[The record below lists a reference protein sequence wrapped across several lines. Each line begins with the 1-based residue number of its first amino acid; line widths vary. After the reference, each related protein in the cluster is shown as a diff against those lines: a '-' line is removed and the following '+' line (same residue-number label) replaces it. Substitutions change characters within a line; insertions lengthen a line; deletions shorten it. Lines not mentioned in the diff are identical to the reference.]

1 MPTGRTAQSTAA
13 SSRSPQ
19 LRSTATRTRILDVAG
34 VLFAQRGYDATSVAN
49 ICEQA
54 GVTKGAF
61 YYHFASK
68 QQAFLDLRDRW
79 LAPLDAQFNLTR
91 ATDETLPQVLQRI
104 AEMAQPIFDAVGGE
118 QRQQVF
124 LELLSAARQD
134 PAILP
139 AMLSPRRKY
148 RTLFAKLVRT
158 GVTEGT
164 LRNVDANLAADI
176 LVALGFGFV
185 MQSLLDPDGADW
197 AQLAQQGIALLMQ
210 GLAA

>member
-1 MPTGRTAQSTAA
+1 MPKTRVTPQPAP
-13 SSRSPQ
+13 SSRGRQ
-19 LRSTATRTRILDVAG
+19 LRSAATRTRILDAAG
-34 VLFAQRGYDATSVAN
+34 ELFARRGYDATSVAD

-91 ATDETLPQVLQRI
+91 ATVETL
-104 AEMAQPIFDAVGGE
+104 
-118 QRQQVF
+118 QQVF

-164 LRNVDANLAADI
+164 LRNVDATLAADI

>member
-1 MPTGRTAQSTAA
+1 MPKTRVTPQPPP
-13 SSRSPQ
+13 SSRGRQ
-19 LRSTATRTRILDVAG
+19 LRSAATRTRILDAAG
-34 VLFAQRGYDATSVAN
+34 ELFARRGYDATSVAD
-49 ICEQA
+49 ICEQT

-79 LAPLDAQFNLTR
+79 LAPLDAQFKLTR
-91 ATDETLPQVLQRI
+91 AEGETLPQVLQRI

-118 QRQQVF
+118 DRQQVF

-139 AMLSPRRKY
+139 VMLSPRRKY
-148 RTLFAKLVRT
+148 RALFAKLVRA
-158 GVTEGT
+158 GVAEGT
-164 LRNVDANLAADI
+164 LRDVDATLAADI
-176 LVALGFGFV
+176 LVTLGFGFV
-185 MQSLLDPDGADW
+185 MQSLLDPDGANW
-197 AQLAQQGIALLMQ
+197 AKLAQQGIAMLMQ

>member
-1 MPTGRTAQSTAA
+1 MPKTRVTPQPAP
-13 SSRSPQ
+13 SSRGRQS
-19 LRSTATRTRILDVAG
+19 RGAATRTRILDAAG
-34 VLFAQRGYDATSVAN
+34 ALFAQRGYAATSIAD

-61 YYHFASK
+61 YYHFTSK

-79 LAPLDAQFNLTR
+79 LAPLDAQFKLTR
-91 ATDETLPQVLQRI
+91 AAGETLPQVVQRI

-118 QRQQVF
+118 ERQQIF

-148 RTLFAKLVRT
+148 RTLFARLVRT
-158 GVTEGT
+158 GVAEGT
-164 LRNVDANLAADI
+164 LRDVDAALAADT

-197 AQLAQQGIALLMQ
+197 AQLAQKGIALLMQ

>member
-1 MPTGRTAQSTAA
+1 M
-13 SSRSPQ
+13 
-19 LRSTATRTRILDVAG
+19 RSTATRTRILDAAG
-34 VLFAQRGYDATSVAN
+34 ALFAQRGYDATSVAD
-49 ICEQA
+49 ICGQA
-54 GVTKGAF
+54 RVTKGAF

-79 LAPLDAQFNLTR
+79 LAPLDAQFTVTR
-91 ATDETLPQVLQRI
+91 AEGETLPQVLQRI
-104 AEMAQPIFDAVGGE
+104 AEMAQPIFDAVGGQE
-118 QRQQVF
+118 RQQVF

-148 RTLFAKLVRT
+148 RNLFARLVRA
-158 GVTEGT
+158 GVAEGT
-164 LRNVDANLAADI
+164 LREVDTNLAADI

-197 AQLAQQGIALLMQ
+197 AKLARQGVALLMQ

>member
-1 MPTGRTAQSTAA
+1 MSKAYATPVKTSTA
-13 SSRSPQ
+13 RSPQ
-19 LRSTATRTRILDVAG
+19 PRSAATRTHSLDAAG
-34 VLFAQRGYDATSVAN
+34 DLFARRGYDATSVAD

-79 LAPLDAQFNLTR
+79 LGPLDAQFTLTR
-91 ATDETLPQVLQRI
+91 AAGETLPQVLQRI
-104 AEMAQPIFDAVGGE
+104 ADMAQPIFEAVGGE

-148 RTLFAKLVRT
+148 RTLFAKLVRA
-158 GVTEGT
+158 GVSEGT

-197 AQLAQQGIALLMQ
+197 ARLAQQGIALLMQ